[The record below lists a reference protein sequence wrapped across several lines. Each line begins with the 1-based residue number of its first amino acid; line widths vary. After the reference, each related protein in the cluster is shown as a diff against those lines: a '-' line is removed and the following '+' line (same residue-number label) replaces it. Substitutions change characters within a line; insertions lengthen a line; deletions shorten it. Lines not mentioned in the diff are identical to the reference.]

1 MSART
6 LLNKKKSSLP
16 VAVKDII
23 IVVVGVGI
31 VWAGLWIALGTKN
44 PFYVVSSESMVPV
57 LKVND
62 VLVVR
67 DGVTWNDLKVGDIIV
82 FNQPDGEGKVI
93 VHRVAEIATDDNGN
107 KVIRTKG
114 DANPGSIPGT
124 DYPITK
130 EDYIGKVVYVL
141 PGVGYITKIISPPVN
156 YIIIAVIL
164 AILFFNRMGRKD
176 KGARESSSGS
186 DTQPSSSSSPG
197 QTPS

>member
-1 MSART
+1 M
-6 LLNKKKSSLP
+6 LNKKKSSLP

-67 DGVTWNDLKVGDIIV
+67 DGVTWNDLKAGDIIV

-197 QTPS
+197 QPPS

>member
-1 MSART
+1 M
-6 LLNKKKSSLP
+6 LNKKKSGLP

-23 IVVVGVGI
+23 IVVVGVAV
-31 VWAGLWIALGTKN
+31 VWTGLWIALGTKN

-67 DGVTWNDLKVGDIIV
+67 DGSTWDNLKVGDIIV

-93 VHRVAEIATDDNGN
+93 VHRVAEIATDDNGQ

-130 EDYIGKVVYVL
+130 TDYIGKVVYVL
-141 PGVGYITKIISPPVN
+141 PGVGYVTKIISPPVN
-156 YIIIAVIL
+156 YIIIAIIL
-164 AILFFNRMGRKD
+164 AILFFNRMGRRD
-176 KGARESSSGS
+176 KGGGKEPPSSS
-186 DTQPSSSSSPG
+186 DTQPSSSSPSSSPD
-197 QTPS
+197 QPPS

>member
-1 MSART
+1 
-6 LLNKKKSSLP
+6 LLNKKKSGLP

-23 IVVVGVGI
+23 IVVVGVAV
-31 VWAGLWIALGTKN
+31 VWTGLWIALGTKN

-67 DGVTWNDLKVGDIIV
+67 DGSTWDNLKVGDIIV

-93 VHRVAEIATDDNGN
+93 VHRVAEIATDDNGQ

-130 EDYIGKVVYVL
+130 TDYIGKVVYVL
-141 PGVGYITKIISPPVN
+141 PGVGYVTKIISPPVN
-156 YIIIAVIL
+156 YIIIAIIL
-164 AILFFNRMGRKD
+164 AILFFNRMGRRD
-176 KGARESSSGS
+176 KGGGKEPPSSS
-186 DTQPSSSSSPG
+186 DTQPSSSSPSSSPD
-197 QTPS
+197 QPPS